1 MRIIKNVLSVIL
13 VITALITVCPVQKV
27 VYAQSYGGEI
37 LIEQSTRRVLYEYNS
52 EKIAPMAS
60 TTKILTAITVIENA
74 DLSAVVCIDGRM
86 TGIEGSS
93 VYLKEGEKYT
103 VEDLLYG
110 LMLRSGNDCAVA
122 LALTV
127 GESIEG
133 FCRLMNEVSEK
144 AGAKN
149 SNFVNP
155 HGLPDDR
162 HYTTACDLALI
173 SAYASDNEVFSGIVS
188 SKSHKI
194 TELVS
199 GTERTLVNKN
209 KMLGCYDGADG
220 IKTGFTKKAGRCL
233 VSSATRKGMKLI
245 SVVLN
250 CGEMWERSV
259 ELLDYGFENYEL
271 VKVFDSELIIDNLN
285 VAKSNKKCAV
295 KCKKDVYLPLKDGEK
310 GKVEVVYD
318 YPEIL
323 VKPVKSGDII
333 GEIRFY
339 IKNRLIFSQKIY
351 TISNVI

>member
-13 VITALITVCPVQKV
+13 VITALITVCPVQKT

-37 LIEQSTRRVLYEYNS
+37 LIEQSTRRVLYERDS

-93 VYLKEGEKYT
+93 VYLKDGEKYT

-110 LMLRSGNDCAVA
+110 LMLRSGNDCAIA
-122 LALTV
+122 LAITV
-127 GESIEG
+127 GKNIEG
-133 FCRLMNEVSEK
+133 FCRLMNDVAKK
-144 AGAKN
+144 AGAQN
-149 SNFVNP
+149 SNFINP
-155 HGLPDDR
+155 HGLPDDK
-162 HYTTACDLALI
+162 HYTTAYDLALI
-173 SAYASDNEVFSGIVS
+173 SAYASDNEVFSRIVS

-199 GTERTLVNKN
+199 GNERTLLNKN

-233 VSSATRKGMKLI
+233 VTSATRNGMKLI

-259 ELLDYGFENYEL
+259 ELLDYGFESYEL
-271 VKVFDSELIIDNLN
+271 VKVFDSELIIDNLV
-285 VAKSNKKCAV
+285 VANSNKKCAV
-295 KCKKDVYLPLKDGEK
+295 KCKKDVYLPLKDGEREK
-310 GKVEVVYD
+310 IEVVYD

-339 IKNRLIFSQKIY
+339 IENRLIFSQKIY